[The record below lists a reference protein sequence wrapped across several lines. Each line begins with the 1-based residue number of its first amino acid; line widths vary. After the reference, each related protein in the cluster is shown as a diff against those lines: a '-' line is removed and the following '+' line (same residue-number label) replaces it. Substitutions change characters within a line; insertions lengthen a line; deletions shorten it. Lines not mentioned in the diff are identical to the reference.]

1 MPILANPKHEA
12 FAQGLAR
19 GSSAAAAYV
28 EAGYRENRHN
38 AATLARK
45 QHISA
50 RVVELQEGQ
59 LAIHQQ
65 ATAEA
70 AASAKV
76 TIESLIAEAEAAR
89 TKAMSEKGGS
99 AAAVS
104 ALIAKAKLAGMW
116 REKIDQHNTGSVQY
130 ERIERVIVE
139 HSPADAA
146 QTTWSGERATAPGT
160 GSGATYN
167 RGHAARICPCCL
179 GCQRSWQISSA
190 LPERLRYRH

>member
-12 FAQGLAR
+12 FAQGIAR

-45 QHISA
+45 QHILT
-50 RVVELQEGQ
+50 RVSELQEEQ

-65 ATAEA
+65 ATAQA

-89 TKAMSEKGGS
+89 TKEGGS

-116 REKIDQHNTGSVQY
+116 REKVDQHNTGSIQY

-139 HSPADAA
+139 HSPDNAA
-146 QTTWSGERATAPGT
+146 QSLSDDTVHNGSTLTTASNRQPPTRPGSWSA
-160 GSGATYN
+160 
-167 RGHAARICPCCL
+167 
-179 GCQRSWQISSA
+179 
-190 LPERLRYRH
+190 